1 MNLDI
6 NMDDLLKSQK
16 EELRKKFISE
26 AKREANRQIE
36 KYFEP
41 PKTETVHWSS
51 GRPSQHLIPAGPGYQ
66 QIDTFITEKFCDDAG
81 MKAYMEKFFIEN
93 YERIMDSCLEKA
105 MTHHC
110 NKLAFAAV
118 QEKAKDGKS
127 FSFNPADGSPETALQ
142 MAAVIHERDKPTPP
156 PIQYSS
162 TTNP

>member
-26 AKREANRQIE
+26 AKREANHQIE

-41 PKTETVHWSS
+41 PRQSQLYRGKAS
-51 GRPSQHLIPAGPGYQ
+51 PSVIPGGPGYQ

-105 MTHHC
+105 ITHQC

-118 QEKAKDGKS
+118 QEKVKDGKS

-142 MAAVIHERDKPTPP
+142 MAAVIHERFRK
-156 PIQYSS
+156 
-162 TTNP
+162 NPC